1 VHLNNFWD
9 LRTGRYSI
17 VKFFFQ
23 CKTVAG
29 AKRNGSNHVLSN
41 EDSGTFV
48 VLCNP
53 YSEGSKTE
61 NSPQE
66 ERETIL

>member
-1 VHLNNFWD
+1 MSEQE
-9 LRTGRYSI
+9 RYSI

-29 AKRNGSNHVLSN
+29 ARGTNFVLSN

-53 YSEGSKTE
+53 YSEGSARLE
-61 NSPQE
+61 NNSDPDE
-66 ERETIL
+66 DRETII

>member
-1 VHLNNFWD
+1 M
-9 LRTGRYSI
+9 GRYSI
-17 VKFFFQ
+17 VEFFFQ

-29 AKRNGSNHVLSN
+29 ARRNGTNHVLSPN
-41 EDSGTFV
+41 EDSGTFI

-53 YSEGSKTE
+53 YSEGQNLESDQQEKE
-61 NSPQE
+61 E